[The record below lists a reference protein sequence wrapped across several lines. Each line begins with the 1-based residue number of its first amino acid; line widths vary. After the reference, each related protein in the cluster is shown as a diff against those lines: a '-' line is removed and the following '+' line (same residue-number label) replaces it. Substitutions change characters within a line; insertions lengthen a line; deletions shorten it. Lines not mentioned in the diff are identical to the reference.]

1 MIVFWW
7 QEPLQLSLDG
17 DLGGLLGSARL
28 PVDPPLVKAGPDLK
42 IKNIIWFVSY
52 VLICIILITY
62 YTIIFKVS
70 LDDKKSWK
78 NWIFLVHIMVLN
90 SVTIASMILYL
101 NLFLTCSLRFSSLAA
116 TFSWRECSRNLIA
129 ESQWYLSCTDRS
141 SNVFTW
147 ITRNISAALSS
158 QTCLQKKT

>member
-7 QEPLQLSLDG
+7 QEPLKLSLDG

-28 PVDPPLVKAGPDLK
+28 PVDPPLVKTGPDLK
-42 IKNIIWFVSY
+42 IKNIIWLVSY
-52 VLICIILITY
+52 VLICMILITY
-62 YTIIFKVS
+62 YTLTFTV
-70 LDDKKSWK
+70 LWMTK

-90 SVTIASMILYL
+90 SVYDLWLKLWSE
-101 NLFLTCSLRFSSLAA
+101 FLTCSLRFSSLAA

-158 QTCLQKKT
+158 QTCLQKKF